1 MMIKLIGVN
10 GGIDMI
16 YSQRATVHRHGVDFM
31 RHKTGFT
38 RLVFETIATENN
50 FDVDIKEI
58 DFDLVIDIKKY

>member
-1 MMIKLIGVN
+1 
-10 GGIDMI
+10 MI

-58 DFDLVIDIKKY
+58 DFDLVVDIKKH